1 MKNKMTTDNQHEL
14 FLDCGTITLIGDL
27 QVQDVFTLGEQNSN
41 LFRVLEK
48 YDSFVI
54 AECFKSYNEDGSKQN
69 IKVPLN
75 AAVKQCTK

>member
-1 MKNKMTTDNQHEL
+1 MTTDNQLEL
-14 FLDCGTITLIGDL
+14 FLGCDTITSVGNL
-27 QVQDVFTLGEQNSN
+27 QLMDVFVPGEQNSD

-54 AECFKSYNEDGSKQN
+54 AECFKSYNEDGSKQK

-75 AAVKQCTK
+75 AAVKQWHKV

>member
-1 MKNKMTTDNQHEL
+1 MTTDSQQEL
-14 FLDCGTITLIGDL
+14 FLDCDTITSVGNL
-27 QVQDVFTLGEQNSN
+27 QVQDVFALGEQNSD

-54 AECFKSYNEDGSKQN
+54 AECFKSYNEDGSKQK

-75 AAVKQCTK
+75 AAVKQCHKVE

>member
-1 MKNKMTTDNQHEL
+1 MTTDNQLEL
-14 FLDCGTITLIGDL
+14 FLDCDTITGVGNL
-27 QVQDVFTLGEQNSN
+27 QVQDVFALGEQNSD

-54 AECFKSYNEDGSKQN
+54 AECFKSYNEDGSKQK

-75 AAVKQCTK
+75 AAVKQWHKVE